1 MKLLPLET
9 EAPPDHQPST
19 LARIPLVSRLLSHIP
34 PGQFLRYLL
43 VGAWNTLFG
52 YATFALFTAL
62 LEPYF
67 RGSYMVAMVLSSFLN
82 ITVAFLGYKWFVFK
96 TKGNYRKEWLKCLA
110 VYGSGMLPSL
120 FLLPAIVEFIRHAF
134 GLGHLAPYVG
144 AALLTG
150 FGVIYSFVGH
160 KKFSFRPASDL

>member
-1 MKLLPLET
+1 M
-9 EAPPDHQPST
+9 
-19 LARIPLVSRLLSHIP
+19 
-34 PGQFLRYLL
+34 

-52 YATFALFTAL
+52 YSTFAVFTAL

-67 RGSYMVAMVLSSFLN
+67 RGSYMLAMVLSSFVN

-96 TKGNYRKEWLKCLA
+96 TKGNYWREWMKCMA

-134 GLGHLAPYVG
+134 GLGHWAPYVG

-150 FGVIYSFVGH
+150 FGVIYRFFGH
-160 KKFSFRPASDL
+160 KKFSFRPAPAPEL

>member
-1 MKLLPLET
+1 MKLLQ
-9 EAPPDHQPST
+9 AK
-19 LARIPLVSRLLSHIP
+19 LANIRGIPFVARLTSHIP

-43 VGAWNTLFG
+43 VGGWNTLFG
-52 YATFALFTAL
+52 YSTFAAFTAL
-62 LEPYF
+62 LEPLF
-67 RGSYMVAMVLSSFLN
+67 PGSYVLAMVLSSIVN

-96 TKGNYRKEWLKCLA
+96 TKGNYLKEWMKCMA

-120 FLLPAIVEFIRHAF
+120 FLLPAIVEFLRHVLH
-134 GLGHLAPYVG
+134 LGHWSPYVG

-160 KKFSFRPASDL
+160 KKITFRTAPVSQ